1 MHFFCS
7 NFSVMASFRYVWSF
21 LFFLWVTNI
30 IYNNQCY
37 KVFAVRRYLFSVNT
51 IFSLMTDIAYFIVR
65 NFLET
70 KFYDFAIFWQIREDL
85 EPRTIWFGSIRKV
98 NSLEINNGRKGF
110 FFRKIFFSPKASIY
124 NISAFSL
131 APP

>member
-1 MHFFCS
+1 
-7 NFSVMASFRYVWSF
+7 
-21 LFFLWVTNI
+21 
-30 IYNNQCY
+30 
-37 KVFAVRRYLFSVNT
+37 
-51 IFSLMTDIAYFIVR
+51 MTDIAYFIVR

-70 KFYDFAIFWQIREDL
+70 KFYDFAIFWQIREYL
-85 EPRTIWFGSIRKV
+85 EPPTIWFGSIRKV

-110 FFRKIFFSPKASIY
+110 FFRKIFLSPKASIY